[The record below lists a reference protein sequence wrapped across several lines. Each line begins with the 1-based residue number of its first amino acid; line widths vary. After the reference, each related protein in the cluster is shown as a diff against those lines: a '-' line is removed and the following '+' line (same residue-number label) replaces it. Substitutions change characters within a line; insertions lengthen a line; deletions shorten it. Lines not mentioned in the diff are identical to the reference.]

1 MPRGPWAHPPR
12 QPQPWPQER
21 VRVQLPPGRAVS
33 VRGAG
38 FVRFVVSFKQSQR
51 PSGAGAT
58 ALHTRGHLGPE
69 EQSARPR
76 AAQPGGGVGSEP
88 RKPGSL
94 AASRDA
100 AGSCRRA
107 QGCAPSSAA
116 LSLSHRGPRLS
127 RGLMTQF
134 PSRAGYVS
142 LPRPPPPPPCTQ
154 LHLFQPGGL
163 CTQLRGLGGLSL
175 STARARELW
184 EPQGFSAAPWF

>member
-1 MPRGPWAHPPR
+1 MAPGSPSGSRSLGHK
-12 QPQPWPQER
+12 ER
-21 VRVQLPPGRAVS
+21 VRVQLPPGRAAS

-69 EQSARPR
+69 EQSDRPR

-94 AASRDA
+94 AAARDV

-107 QGCAPSSAA
+107 QRCAPSSAA

-134 PSRAGYVS
+134 PSRAGSVS
-142 LPRPPPPPPCTQ
+142 PPRHASMYP
-154 LHLFQPGGL
+154 
-163 CTQLRGLGGLSL
+163 
-175 STARARELW
+175 
-184 EPQGFSAAPWF
+184 AAPLPAGGPVHPAPRAGWTVPQHSASP